1 MNADAWNLLAERSRA
16 LVHHA
21 SSLMGTLTHPTLVVD
36 DDVRVAVAA
45 RAAVAVE
52 GLLAALAAAPELAAH
67 LRTVQRFESSLA
79 AWQRSVGEGN
89 PLERRYQTALLQ
101 QAAQVLIS
109 CLHVETLA
117 VGECARVDAAPF
129 DSIARASHG
138 AS

>member
-36 DDVRVAVAA
+36 DGMRLAIAA
-45 RAAVAVE
+45 RTAIAVE

-79 AWQRSVGEGN
+79 GWQRSVGEAN

-117 VGECARVDAAPF
+117 LGECARVDVATL
-129 DSIARASHG
+129 DVLARSGHG
-138 AS
+138 SA

>member
-21 SSLMGTLTHPTLVVD
+21 SLLMGTLTHPTIVVAD
-36 DDVRVAVAA
+36 DLRVANGA
-45 RAAVAVE
+45 RAAVSAE
-52 GLLAALAAAPELAAH
+52 GLIAALAAAPELAAH
-67 LRTVQRFESSLA
+67 LRTVQRFESALT

-117 VGECARVDAAPF
+117 LGECARVEAAPF
-129 DSIARASHG
+129 DTITRSSHG
-138 AS
+138 VS

>member
-21 SSLMGTLTHPTLVVD
+21 SSLMGTLTHPTIVVD

-45 RAAVAVE
+45 RAAVAGE

-67 LRTVQRFESSLA
+67 LRTVQRFEASLA

-138 AS
+138 AP